1 MYLDKFTTDQ
11 NLISAGVRWNP
22 ALEGAF
28 VQDDGN
34 AITDGTYIYS
44 NASVESDIV
53 VKAPA
58 GGGAKQTWAII
69 DFVAL

>member
-1 MYLDKFTTDQ
+1 MESSIRGSL
-11 NLISAGVRWNP
+11 
-22 ALEGAF
+22 

-53 VKAPA
+53 VKAPQRKTNKL
-58 GGGAKQTWAII
+58 GKRY
-69 DFVAL
+69 